1 MCVVDEAKD
10 CGDRAAGSTRSE
22 GVLTLTTLVAAARDR
37 AKLRQDH
44 PEGVMLS
51 SGDSGKVLLIRPLG

>member
-1 MCVVDEAKD
+1 VCVVDAVKD
-10 CGDRAAGSTRSE
+10 CGDRADSSTRSE
-22 GVLTLTTLVAAARDR
+22 GVLTLTTLVAAGRDR

-51 SGDSGKVLLIRPLG
+51 AGDSGKVLLIRPLG

>member
-1 MCVVDEAKD
+1 VYVVDAVKD
-10 CGDRAAGSTRSE
+10 CGDRADSSTMSE
-22 GVLTLTTLVAAARDR
+22 GVLTMTTLVAAARDR
-37 AKLRQDH
+37 QSCGQDH